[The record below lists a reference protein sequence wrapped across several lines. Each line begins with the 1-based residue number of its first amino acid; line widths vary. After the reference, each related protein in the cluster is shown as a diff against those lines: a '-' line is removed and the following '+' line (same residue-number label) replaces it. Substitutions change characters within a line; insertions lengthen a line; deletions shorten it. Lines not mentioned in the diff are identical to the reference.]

1 MNLRDHLKDILPQI
15 LPPNPAEAIKGT
27 ELIRLV
33 RYRLGDEYSDAT
45 LRYHFSIMSCDPS
58 SPIAKVEQGQGYYLR
73 KSMLGG
79 AQVSVTQARL
89 GMLFETDAEA
99 LDLAVARERKFRAI
113 YAREQETA
121 GRFPFLFESPLAPD
135 APFES
140 FWKCPDAAVLDWE
153 ASELPA
159 QGARLSRRTLAL
171 RQAMGLP
178 PFKLVSARLR
188 IEVTH
193 QSCRQDFFQ
202 ALSNAR
208 WAHHGELVIAT
219 SLADEHLAEEL
230 RQLGAEFG
238 IGVLCYGLTH
248 DELDE
253 LRPGYE
259 IPKMTAREFEALQ
272 GRLKPQRICP
282 SRPRSIDWATVERLQ
297 LEHREFD
304 ELFEWIWRCVRDERA
319 YSRREPAASDPEP
332 APAPHDG

>member
-15 LPPNPAEAIKGT
+15 LPANPAEAIKGT

-33 RYRLGDEYSDAT
+33 RYRLGEEYSDAT

-73 KSMLGG
+73 RSVLGG
-79 AQVSVTQARL
+79 AHVSVTQARL

-113 YAREQETA
+113 FARDQETA

-153 ASELPA
+153 ASDLPSHGA
-159 QGARLSRRTLAL
+159 QLSRRTLAL

-178 PFKLVSARLR
+178 PFRLVSARLR

-219 SLADEHLAEEL
+219 SLADEHLADEL
-230 RQLGAEFG
+230 RQLGTEFG

-259 IPKMTAREFEALQ
+259 IPRMTAREFEALQ
-272 GRLKPQRICP
+272 SRLKPQRICP

-297 LEHREFD
+297 IEHREFD
-304 ELFEWIWRCVRDERA
+304 ELFEWLWRCVRDERA
-319 YSRREPAASDPEP
+319 YNRREFSSLEPEP
-332 APAPHDG
+332 SETPQAP